1 MGRRAGLSVVAALLL
16 GGSLAAVPP
25 ALANPLADLGI
36 SVSGAPSS
44 ASTGYTITYTYT
56 VTNAGPADA
65 DDPIVSVTLGG
76 VAALDASSS
85 SQGACVGTAPV
96 QCSLGALPAGDSA
109 TVVVTVGLSATG
121 SATADAGVAD
131 AGITDPNSANNS
143 VSSSTSVGSGTGTG
157 LWVTQRSSTEPYN
170 VASFRLTPFVE
181 DSLTGFA
188 QAGGSNTG
196 SFGIAI
202 TPDGRYLY
210 VTNDNGGNS
219 VSQYSVSP
227 TGTLTALV
235 PATVAVSQSSGS
247 EPEDLTVDPT
257 GRWLYVS
264 NPFAS
269 SISQLRIDPSTGAL
283 TLVNEFQSGS
293 SPDLQFPTGV
303 ALSPDGA
310 SLYATDYVGG
320 DIAEFDVDPL
330 SGAITPKS
338 GTFIDLPNE
347 GAEPRR
353 IVTAAIDGT
362 DYAYVSDY
370 ANDQIVQFTIDPAS
384 GELTEDG
391 TVGTD
396 SGPTG
401 LVVNQTTSPASLY
414 VAAEGSGTVDEYDID
429 PTAGSLTAKASASI
443 SAGTGAD
450 GLALAPDGRE
460 LYVGDSGDDNLN
472 LYTVAADGTLADD
485 PTNPQV
491 IGGTDPSTPLVH
503 ALPGP
508 PVAPPTPVGGAL
520 TQLAAPN
527 DCVTGNALGCNTL
540 IAPSLGADYQ
550 TIVSPD
556 DDNVYAVAWL
566 GELVEFSRD
575 AAGAL
580 TEIGCTSD
588 GGPCPTEVPE
598 SSNPRAVAISPDGN
612 NVYIATNND
621 ALVTLSRGAGGL
633 LAFDGCLNTG
643 DSRCTDVTGLDGG
656 PNGLAVSPDGKNVY
670 VTAGGGSDSS
680 IAEFSR
686 DTVTGALTQLGAGN
700 ACITNDPTNPDDC
713 GDSSATGLANPVD
726 IAVSPDGNNVYVAA
740 GGLGPGGDVAEFLR
754 SGPNGALTQL
764 LPPDDCLTSAGS
776 GVACG
781 NTSGTG
787 FNGEESIALSPDGR
801 SAYLNS
807 WGDSALIELTRDVAT
822 GALEPLPGA
831 NDCISSDLANPGG
844 CGSDDAA
851 ALNSVQGVAV
861 SPDGLNVY
869 ASASG
874 PSPVAATGA
883 YDAVDEF
890 VRNPITGALTQM
902 AAPFDCLTQNGS
914 RCSIY
919 NVNGLDSPR
928 RLTVSPDGRNV
939 YVASQNNGTQNDG
952 GSLVELART
961 PPSADLSISETGAPA
976 SGPVG
981 ESISY
986 GYTVADGGPSDVD
999 DPVVTVPL
1007 AGEETLLSVVSSQ
1020 GSCSGATTI
1029 TCDLGPMLSS
1039 TSATVTVN
1047 VRLASTGPATV
1058 TASVVDATDV
1068 TDPHPYNNANITTT
1082 IVSEPAPV
1090 NTGLPA
1096 ISGTVQQGRALSSTT
1111 GTWTN
1116 FPLSYSYQWEQCD
1129 LSGLDCSNINGATA
1143 SSYAPTAADVGHTVR
1158 VTVTASNG
1166 GGHASATSLPSSP
1179 VLVAAPVNQTAPTV
1193 SGIAQQGA
1201 ALAAGVG
1208 TWMNSPTVYS
1218 YQWWRCDSSGAN
1230 CVSVSGAGLAY
1241 YLLGPADVGDT
1252 MRVIVTA
1259 TNPGGS
1265 TAARSMQSQVVAEIG
1280 APANTFAPAVSGTAQ
1295 QGDALSATEGFWTN
1309 SPTSY
1314 AYQWLRCDGGGAG
1327 CATIAGAT
1335 ADSYVASAADV
1346 GDTLRVRVTA
1356 SNTTGA
1362 TPADSAATAVVVPAP
1377 PANSSLPAISGA
1389 VVQGQALSA
1398 SAGAWQNSPSGY
1410 AYRWLQ
1416 CDASGA
1422 NCATISG
1429 ASANAYVPAAGD
1441 VGHTLRVTVT
1451 ASNAGG
1457 AAAATSA
1464 QTVVVAGIAVVNN
1477 APAGTLAPAVLG
1489 SSADLRPVS
1498 GTVLIRLPGSRVFT
1512 LLASAINIPMGSTIN
1527 AANGVVSLT
1536 VALPGG
1542 GTQTGDFYGG
1552 EFVLTQTPNGMTIA
1566 TLAGGSYAGC
1576 PAPPQK
1582 SAARIAAA
1590 SKKPNAVIR
1599 QLWGN
1604 AHGDYTTKG
1613 RYGSAAVNG
1622 TVWLTQDR
1630 CDGTFVRVTKD
1641 SVTVVAYAHP
1651 KRKHNIRQGRHIL
1664 IPAPG
1669 Y

>member
-1 MGRRAGLSVVAALLL
+1 MGRRAGLSVVASLLL
-16 GGSLAAVPP
+16 GGSLVAAPP
-25 ALANPLADLGI
+25 ASANPLADLGI

-44 ASTGYTITYTYT
+44 ASVGHSITYTYT
-56 VTNAGPADA
+56 VTDAGPSGA
-65 DDPIVSVTLGG
+65 DDPVVSVTLGG

-96 QCSLGALPAGDSA
+96 QCSLGALAAGDSA
-109 TVVVTVGLSATG
+109 TVVVTVGLGATG

-143 VSSSTSVGSGTGTG
+143 ISSSTTVGAGTGTG
-157 LWVTQRSSTEPYN
+157 LWVTQRALTEPRN
-170 VASFRLTPFVE
+170 VAAFQLTPFVD
-181 DSLTGFA
+181 DSLTGFSV
-188 QAGGSNTG
+188 AGGSNTG
-196 SFGIAI
+196 SFGLAI
-202 TPDGRYLY
+202 TPDGRFLY

-219 VSQYSVSP
+219 VSQYSVAQ
-227 TGTLTALV
+227 TGTLTPLV
-235 PATVAVSQSSGS
+235 PSTVAVSLSSGS

-257 GRWLYVS
+257 GRWLYVA

-269 SISQLRIDPSTGAL
+269 SLSQLRIDPSTGAL
-283 TLVNEFQSGS
+283 TLVNEFQSSS

-303 ALSPDGA
+303 AFSPDGA

-330 SGAITPKS
+330 SGAITPKTGAS
-338 GTFIDLPNE
+338 IDMPTA

-370 ANDQIVQFTIDPAS
+370 ANDQIVQFTIDPAT
-384 GELTEDG
+384 GELAEDG

-414 VAAEGSGTVDEYDID
+414 VATEGSGTVDEYDID
-429 PTAGSLTAKASASI
+429 PATGSLTAKASASI
-443 SAGTGAD
+443 SAGPGAD

-491 IGGTDPSTPLVH
+491 AAGTDPSTPLVH

-556 DDNVYAVAWL
+556 GDNVYAVAYL

-575 AAGAL
+575 SATGAL

-588 GGPCPTEVPE
+588 GGPCATEVPE

-612 NVYIATNND
+612 NVYIATSND

-633 LAFDGCLNTG
+633 LAFEGCLNTG

-656 PNGLAVSPDGKNVY
+656 PNGVAVSPDGKNVY
-670 VTAGGGSDSS
+670 VTAGSGSDSL

-686 DTVTGALTQLGAGN
+686 DTATGALTQLGAGS
-700 ACITNDPTNPDDC
+700 ACITNDATNPDAC
-713 GDSSATGLANPVD
+713 GDSSATGLTNPVD
-726 IAVSPDGNNVYVAA
+726 IVVSPDGNNVYVAA
-740 GGLGPGGDVAEFLR
+740 GGLGPGGDVAEFSR

-764 LPPDDCLTSAGS
+764 LSPNDCLTSAGS

-807 WGDSALIELTRDVAT
+807 WGDSALIELSRDAAGV
-822 GALEPLPGA
+822 LEPLAGA
-831 NDCISSDLANPGG
+831 NDCISSDLTNPGG

-890 VRNPITGALTQM
+890 ARNPITGALTQM

-919 NVNGLDSPR
+919 NVNGLDSAR

-961 PPSADLSISETGAPA
+961 PPSADLSISESGAPA
-976 SGPVG
+976 GGLVG

-986 GYTVADGGPSDVD
+986 GYTIADSGPSDVD

-1007 AGEETLLSVVSSQ
+1007 ASEETLVSAVSSQ

-1039 TSATVTVN
+1039 TTATVTVTA
-1047 VRLASTGPATV
+1047 RLASTG
-1058 TASVVDATDV
+1058 TASVTAAVADATDV
-1068 TDPHPYNNANITTT
+1068 ADPHPSNNSKTTTT
-1082 IVSEPAPV
+1082 IVSEAAPI

-1096 ISGTVQQGRALSSTT
+1096 ISGTVQQGRALSSST

-1116 FPLSYSYQWEQCD
+1116 SPLSYSYQWQQCD
-1129 LSGLDCSNINGATA
+1129 LSGLACSNIAGATA
-1143 SSYAPTAADVGHTVR
+1143 SGYVPTAADVGHTLR
-1158 VTVTASNG
+1158 VTVTATNG
-1166 GGHASATSLPSSP
+1166 GGHASATSEPSAP
-1179 VLVAAPVNQTAPTV
+1179 VLVAAPFNQTAPTI

-1201 ALAAGVG
+1201 TLAAGVG
-1208 TWMNSPTVYS
+1208 TWTNSPTVYS

-1241 YLLGPADVGDT
+1241 YVLGSADVGDT
-1252 MRVIVTA
+1252 MRVTVTA
-1259 TNPGGS
+1259 TNAAGS
-1265 TAARSMQSQVVAEIG
+1265 TSARSMQSQVVAKIG
-1280 APANTFAPAVSGTAQ
+1280 APANAFAPAVSGTAQ
-1295 QGDALSATEGFWTN
+1295 QGDTLSATQGFWTN

-1314 AYQWLRCDGGGAG
+1314 AYQWLRCDSGGAN
-1327 CATIAGAT
+1327 CTAIAGAT
-1335 ADSYVASAADV
+1335 ASSHVASAADV
-1346 GDTLRVRVTA
+1346 GDRLRVMVTA
-1356 SNTTGA
+1356 SNTTGG
-1362 TPADSAATAVVVPAP
+1362 TPANSTATAVVLPAP
-1377 PANSSLPAISGA
+1377 PANSSLPAISGTA
-1389 VVQGQALSA
+1389 VQGQALSA
-1398 SAGAWQNSPSGY
+1398 STGAWQNSPSGY
-1410 AYRWLQ
+1410 VYQWLQ
-1416 CDASGA
+1416 CDASGT
-1422 NCATISG
+1422 NCAAIAG
-1429 ASANAYVPAAGD
+1429 ASANAYVPVAGD
-1441 VGHTLRVTVT
+1441 VGHTVRVGVT

-1457 AAAATSA
+1457 SAAATSV
-1464 QTVVVAGIAVVNN
+1464 QTAVVAGIAVNN
-1477 APAGTLAPAVLG
+1477 APVATLAPAVLA

-1498 GTVLIRLPGSRVFT
+1498 GTVLVRLPGSRVFT
-1512 LLASAINIPMGSTIN
+1512 LLASAINIPMGSTVN
-1527 AANGVVSLT
+1527 ATNGVVALT

-1542 GTQTGDFYGG
+1542 GTQTGEFYGG
-1552 EFVLTQTPNGMTIA
+1552 EFVLTQTPNGRTIA
-1566 TLAGGSYAGC
+1566 TLTGGSYAGC
-1576 PAPPQK
+1576 PAPPK
-1582 SAARIAAA
+1582 KRAALIAAA
-1590 SKKPNAVIR
+1590 SKKPNTVVR
-1599 QLWGN
+1599 QLWGS
-1604 AHGDYTTKG
+1604 AHGNYTTKG

-1622 TVWLTQDR
+1622 TIWLTQDR

-1651 KRKHNIRQGRHIL
+1651 KRKHKIRQGQHIL